1 MSFLAVLL
9 AALAAGNPIPAENA
23 QQGTTEWAGPD
34 VRGTA
39 IQGYSSEVSVAP
51 GGTIHF
57 HISTQPAEAY
67 NIHVFRLG
75 WYGGLGGRL
84 LACIPAD
91 CGQVSHGKA
100 YPTPWGGWAGA
111 GWPVSDELTIP
122 VGWPSGY
129 YVAKFELR
137 TGIQEGN
144 AAFQP
149 FVVRPDTERRSSIL
163 VQVPVNTWEA
173 YNPWGGKSLYDS
185 NSTGPRATRVSFERP
200 LPRSYQPTWEWEIQ
214 LVRFLEREGYDVSC
228 QTDLD
233 TDRDPA
239 SLLAHRAVLVDGHDE
254 YWTVAIR
261 DAFDVALARGTNL
274 GFFGANIGYWRIQY
288 EDDHATVHVDKG
300 AGDLFRELTPPRPE
314 CDLLGVQFEGGIR
327 SSGDPPRDY
336 TVVAP
341 TDPWLAGTGLTV
353 LPELAGPE
361 WDTLSCG
368 KSGETVLF
376 HWSGAPA
383 DADSVRYT
391 AASGARVFSAG
402 SMQFGWGLD
411 TWLPPTRGLLYTA
424 IPGLQQFTRNL
435 LTDFVR
441 PAAPLGLIGAP
452 GGTGVVLHVPP
463 SGDPRVQA
471 VEISRAGR
479 LVCRTAG
486 GLCSDPNLP
495 GHLIYQYDLVAVD
508 EWGRSE
514 PSHLSIAVPNRNPTV
529 RLRRIGRAFVAIA
542 VDRDGDRLSY
552 RWYVDGRRLAA
563 TGRRVAPVL
572 SPGRHRVVVRVRD
585 GQGGSAAASRST
597 RAPRRRGPVTP
608 RSVRCPPASGSPRP
622 RRDPPA
628 WSCLRAADSRRRH
641 ATGGA

>member
-1 MSFLAVLL
+1 LSFLAVLL

-51 GGTIHF
+51 GQTIHF

-67 NIHVFRLG
+67 HVHVFRLG

-84 LACIPAD
+84 LACIPAA

-214 LVRFLEREGYDVSC
+214 LVRFLEREGYDVSY

-261 DAFDVALARGTNL
+261 DAFDAALAKGTNL
-274 GFFGANIGYWRIQY
+274 GFFGANIGYWRMQY
-288 EDDHATVHVDKG
+288 EDDQATVHIDKG

-314 CDLLGVQFEGGIR
+314 CDLLGVQFEGGQR
-327 SSGDPPRDY
+327 SSATRPGTTPSSRRP
-336 TVVAP
+336 TSGSPAP
-341 TDPWLAGTGLTV
+341 GSPSYPSSRGPNGTR
-353 LPELAGPE
+353 
-361 WDTLSCG
+361 C
-368 KSGETVLF
+368 
-376 HWSGAPA
+376 
-383 DADSVRYT
+383 R
-391 AASGARVFSAG
+391 AASPARPSSSTGRERRRTPIPSATRPRPARVSSAPGRCSSAG
-402 SMQFGWGLD
+402 AWTHGS
-411 TWLPPTRGLLYTA
+411 R
-424 IPGLQQFTRNL
+424 
-435 LTDFVR
+435 R
-441 PAAPLGLIGAP
+441 PAA
-452 GGTGVVLHVPP
+452 
-463 SGDPRVQA
+463 
-471 VEISRAGR
+471 
-479 LVCRTAG
+479 C
-486 GLCSDPNLP
+486 
-495 GHLIYQYDLVAVD
+495 
-508 EWGRSE
+508 
-514 PSHLSIAVPNRNPTV
+514 
-529 RLRRIGRAFVAIA
+529 
-542 VDRDGDRLSY
+542 
-552 RWYVDGRRLAA
+552 
-563 TGRRVAPVL
+563 
-572 SPGRHRVVVRVRD
+572 
-585 GQGGSAAASRST
+585 ST
-597 RAPRRRGPVTP
+597 RPFLD
-608 RSVRCPPASGSPRP
+608 SSSSPAT
-622 RRDPPA
+622 
-628 WSCLRAADSRRRH
+628 C
-641 ATGGA
+641 